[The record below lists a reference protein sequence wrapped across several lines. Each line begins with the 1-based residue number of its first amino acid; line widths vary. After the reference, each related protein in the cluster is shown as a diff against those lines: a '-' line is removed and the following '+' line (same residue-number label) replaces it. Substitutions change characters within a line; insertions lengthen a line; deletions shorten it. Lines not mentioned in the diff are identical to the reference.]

1 MGIEM
6 KRMDKKEIRDI
17 IKNKLLNI
25 TPDLRI
31 KITSDITTQ
40 LFASKLWKDAKAVG
54 VTVSGGF
61 EWDTAAIIERGWQDG
76 KTMAVP
82 KCIPEFRRLEF
93 YKLESFEQLE
103 NNFYNLQEPDPE
115 RSSRVEKQE
124 MDLLIV
130 PGLAFDKRGYRV
142 GFGGGYYDRFLTD
155 FPNTTISIFYSKQL
169 LDHLP
174 IEPFDIPV
182 QALLT
187 EKGFIKKEDR

>member
-1 MGIEM
+1 MGTEM
-6 KRMDKKEIRDI
+6 GQMDKKEIRDV
-17 IKNKLLNI
+17 IKDELLNI
-25 TPDLRI
+25 TPDLR
-31 KITSDITTQ
+31 KEITNDMAAQ
-40 LFASKLWKDAKAVG
+40 LFASKLWKEAKVVG

-61 EWDTAAIIERGWQDG
+61 EWDTAAIIEQGWQDG
-76 KTMAVP
+76 KTIAVP

-93 YKLESFEQLE
+93 YKLESFHQLE
-103 NNFYNLQEPDPE
+103 NSFYNLQEPDPE
-115 RSSRVEKQE
+115 QTSRVEKQE

-155 FPNTTISIFYSKQL
+155 FPNSTISIFYSKQL

-174 IEPFDIPV
+174 NESFDIPV

-187 EKGFIKKEDR
+187 ERGFIKKEDR